1 MANTI
6 GWGKATQNNDN
17 GFGKYQNTIG
27 AASIYAESYAGETAL
42 VGTSAAFSYSA
53 STFTQADADP
63 TPTITG
69 TTGGTFNASS
79 GLVFVDT
86 GTFNSSTGQI
96 DLSASTI
103 DSHIIT
109 YTVDGVQ
116 SGQTVGI
123 TAAPYSSTKS
133 FSFDGTNDYFDAG
146 SASYLNG
153 LSEFTLSCWFKLD
166 TATNLKTIISDW
178 NYNSNPFGHFALQ
191 TEDASGSTFGLT
203 LFIKQPSD
211 AGNNVVKTGGG
222 VFNEN
227 VWYNVIFTYNAGTVT
242 CYKNGT
248 SVSLTTIGTI
258 PTTLTSQNG
267 NLNIGKF
274 GGSLTRYWNGNID
287 EVSLWDSALSSD
299 AVTEI
304 AAGPNDLESLT
315 NASSSNLVAWYK
327 MGE

>member
-27 AASIYAESYAGETAL
+27 AASIYAESYAGETAI

-69 TTGGTFNASS
+69 TTGGSFNASA

-123 TAAPYSSTKS
+123 TAAPYSSTRS
-133 FSFDGTNDYFDAG
+133 FSFDGVNDYFDTNQSLSSSY
-146 SASYLNG
+146 SAL
-153 LSEFTLSCWFKLD
+153 TLSAWVNYTSLSSY
-166 TATNLKTIISDW
+166 TGTI
-178 NYNSNPFGHFALQ
+178 FGQ
-191 TEDASGSTFGLT
+191 WIQNNNSGSTIICYTVSNKIQVYLGPSASSLT
-203 LFIKQPSD
+203 STTTIST
-211 AGNNVVKTGGG
+211 GN
-222 VFNEN
+222 
-227 VWYNVIFTYNAGTVT
+227 WYNVILRFDGSTMKLYI
-242 CYKNGT
+242 NGT
-248 SVSLTTIGTI
+248 EEASLSFTAINNSAQNLILGAYSNSTQTGFQAF
-258 PTTLTSQNG
+258 LNG
-267 NLNIGKF
+267 NL
-274 GGSLTRYWNGNID
+274 D
-287 EVSLWDSALSSD
+287 EVSIWDSALSSD

-304 AAGPNDLESLT
+304 YNSGAPNDLTSLT

>member
-1 MANTI
+1 MAIIYNKNRKKGLFYI
-6 GWGKATQNNDN
+6 PSG
-17 GFGKYQNTIG
+17 GFGP
-27 AASIYAESYAGETAL
+27 S
-42 VGTSAAFSYSA
+42 VSAAFAYGKAAYNQSE
-53 STFTQADADP
+53 ADP

-69 TTGGTFNASS
+69 TAGGSFNASA

-123 TAAPYSSTKS
+123 TAAPYSSTRS
-133 FSFDGTNDYFDAG
+133 FSFDGTDDYMH
-146 SASYLNG
+146 
-153 LSEFTLSCWFKLD
+153 T
-166 TATNLKTIISDW
+166 
-178 NYNSNPFGHFALQ
+178 SNPSLGITNTWSISTWVKTDDKTADGNSFRGWFA
-191 TEDASGSTFGLT
+191 TGGWNIVSNFKIAVRSDNGYASVWEAGVQRIVGTSDITDNNWYNVVLTKTASDLT
-203 LFIKQPSD
+203 LFVNGSQQATVSNSSTWSFNNIYLG
-211 AGNNVVKTGGG
+211 AGGQNT
-222 VFNEN
+222 
-227 VWYNVIFTYNAGTVT
+227 VITTAGM
-242 CYKNGT
+242 
-248 SVSLTTIGTI
+248 
-258 PTTLTSQNG
+258 
-267 NLNIGKF
+267 
-274 GGSLTRYWNGNID
+274 WNGNID
-287 EVSLWDSALSSD
+287 EVSIWNSALSSD

>member
-1 MANTI
+1 MAL
-6 GWGKATQNNDN
+6 
-17 GFGKYQNTIG
+17 
-27 AASIYAESYAGETAL
+27 IYNKNRKKGLFYIPSGGSGPS
-42 VGTSAAFSYSA
+42 VSAAFAYSKA
-53 STFTQADADP
+53 SFNQSEADP

-123 TAAPYSSTKS
+123 ESPPYSSTMS
-133 FSFDGTNDYFDAG
+133 FSFDGINDYFDAG
-146 SASYLNG
+146 TGLGDSLGTYTGDLTLSYWFNTDSLTANRGLFYIGSFSNSQGELQVNIFANSMRFRVEGGTKTKLLDITSLSTGIWYHIGFVYKAGDISGSKVYLNG
-153 LSEFTLSCWFKLD
+153 AEQTTTD
-166 TATNLKTIISDW
+166 TGTFPSSLPFSGLKTIIGGYYGTG
-178 NYNSNPFGHFALQ
+178 N
-191 TEDASGSTFGLT
+191 TF
-203 LFIKQPSD
+203 D
-211 AGNNVVKTGGG
+211 
-222 VFNEN
+222 
-227 VWYNVIFTYNAGTVT
+227 
-242 CYKNGT
+242 
-248 SVSLTTIGTI
+248 
-258 PTTLTSQNG
+258 
-267 NLNIGKF
+267 GK
-274 GGSLTRYWNGNID
+274 LD
-287 EVSLWDSALSSD
+287 EVSVWNTALSSD

-304 AAGPNDLESLT
+304 YNSGAPNSLTSLT

>member
-1 MANTI
+1 MALIYNKNRKKGLFYI
-6 GWGKATQNNDN
+6 PAGA
-17 GFGKYQNTIG
+17 FGP
-27 AASIYAESYAGETAL
+27 S
-42 VGTSAAFSYSA
+42 VSAAFGYSK
-53 STFTQADADP
+53 SSFNQAEADP

-69 TTGGTFNASS
+69 TAGGSFNASA

-133 FSFDGTNDYFDAG
+133 FSFDGVNDYFEIANDT
-146 SASYLNG
+146 SLQITDN
-153 LSEFTLSCWFKLD
+153 LTLSCWINADNVSGTNSIIDKFFDGSDRSYLLRLQSSRIKISLGNTD
-166 TATNLKTIISDW
+166 GSSSVNYQSTSTLSNNIWYHIATTFSSTDNEVKIYINGSSDSTHSKTDLIST
-178 NYNSNPFGHFALQ
+178 NTQALR
-191 TEDASGSTFGLT
+191 
-203 LFIKQPSD
+203 I
-211 AGNNVVKTGGG
+211 GGG
-222 VFNEN
+222 
-227 VWYNVIFTYNAGTVT
+227 YN
-242 CYKNGT
+242 
-248 SVSLTTIGTI
+248 L
-258 PTTLTSQNG
+258 
-267 NLNIGKF
+267 LNFFDGK
-274 GGSLTRYWNGNID
+274 ID
-287 EVSLWDSALSSD
+287 EVSLWNTALSSA

-304 AAGPNDLESLT
+304 YNSGAPNDLESLT